1 MEEVGCSFYSTYRYF
16 IKLISNALLSSL
28 KINLAL
34 PIITKYLYC
43 YLMSFVKFWGRFA
56 WTIFRSIDQNN
67 GFIENTNSGNHWSDN
82 KVFNA
87 WKNWLFL
94 LQVLCN
100 PMIDKDGNIRS
111 SIYAYHMYTHCIWTM
126 KKRFGEINK
135 ILVHMCVHV
144 GVY

>member
-1 MEEVGCSFYSTYRYF
+1 MGYKMEEVGCSFYATYRYF

-82 KVFNA
+82 KVFIIMHGRIGCFFY
-87 WKNWLFL
+87 KFCVIRWLTKT
-94 LQVLCN
+94 V
-100 PMIDKDGNIRS
+100 
-111 SIYAYHMYTHCIWTM
+111 IYALLYMHTICILTVFELW
-126 KKRFGEINK
+126 KKDSER
-135 ILVHMCVHV
+135 
-144 GVY
+144 